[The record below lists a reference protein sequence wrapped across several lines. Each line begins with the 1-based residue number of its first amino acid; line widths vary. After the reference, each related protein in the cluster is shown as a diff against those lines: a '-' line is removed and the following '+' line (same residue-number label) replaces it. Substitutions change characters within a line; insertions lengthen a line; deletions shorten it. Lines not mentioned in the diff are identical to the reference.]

1 MHTLGAAA
9 RVGLG
14 RWSLAPD
21 HTGLEVGLVTLNL
34 ADFLGR
40 VFWEK
45 PVQKNQGSDGVK
57 TGFHCAAWQ

>member
-1 MHTLGAAA
+1 MKHTLGAVA

-21 HTGLEVGLVTLNL
+21 HSGLVVGLVTSNQ
-34 ADFLGR
+34 ANFLGP

-45 PVQKNQGSDGVK
+45 PVQKTQGLTV
-57 TGFHCAAWQ
+57 